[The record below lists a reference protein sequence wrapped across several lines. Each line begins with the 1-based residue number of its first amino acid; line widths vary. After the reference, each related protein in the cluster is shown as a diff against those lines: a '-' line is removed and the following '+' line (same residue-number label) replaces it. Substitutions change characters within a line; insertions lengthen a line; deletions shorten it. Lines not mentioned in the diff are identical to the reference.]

1 MKNLAILGS
10 TGSIGVQT
18 LNVVRRN
25 KDKYNVVSLS
35 ANSNTNLLQMQAKE
49 FSPKVCTLSFLDK
62 DKNDFFGA
70 KVFVGKDAYL
80 NAITDEVDL
89 VVVALVGFEGLKAVL
104 HAISLKKDVALATK
118 EALVVGGGLVMDYAR
133 KQGVNITPID
143 SEHSAIYQALNFDF
157 STPFRRIILTAS
169 GGAFRDKSYQ
179 ELKTVTAKEA
189 LKHPNWQMGN
199 KITIDCATLVNKG
212 FEVIEAKWLYNTD
225 FDKID
230 AVIHR
235 ESIIHSMVEFL
246 DNSVIAQMSYPT
258 MEIPIA
264 LALDKTQRVVSNA
277 KPLDFTT
284 LKSLSFDTI
293 DNERFPCFNLV
304 VSAGKKGGLYP
315 AIVNGA
321 NEVAVDA
328 FIKGQIAYNDI
339 YAILNGALDAYSD
352 TNDLCYDS
360 MVFADNMARQF
371 ATKFI
376 NDKK

>member
-35 ANSNTNLLQMQAKE
+35 ANSNSDLLQKQAKE
-49 FSPKVCTLSFLDK
+49 FNPKVCTLAFCDK
-62 DKNDFFGA
+62 DKSDFFGA
-70 KVFVGKDAYL
+70 KLFVGKDACL
-80 NAITDEVDL
+80 NAITDDVDL

-118 EALVVGGGLVMDYAR
+118 EALVVGGGVVMDYAR

-157 STPFRRIILTAS
+157 ATPFKRIILTAS

-230 AVIHR
+230 AIIHR

-264 LALDKTQRVVSNA
+264 LALDKTERVVSNA
-277 KPLDFTT
+277 KPLDFAT
-284 LKSLSFDTI
+284 LKSLSFDVI
-293 DNERFPCFNLV
+293 DNKRFPCFDLV

-321 NEVAVDA
+321 NEVAVEA

-339 YAILNGALDAYSD
+339 YAILNGALCAYSD
-352 TNDLCYDS
+352 TNDLCYDT
-360 MVFADNMARQF
+360 MVLADNMAREF
-371 ATKFI
+371 AKKYI
-376 NDKK
+376 NNK

>member
-1 MKNLAILGS
+1 
-10 TGSIGVQT
+10 
-18 LNVVRRN
+18 
-25 KDKYNVVSLS
+25 
-35 ANSNTNLLQMQAKE
+35 
-49 FSPKVCTLSFLDK
+49 
-62 DKNDFFGA
+62 
-70 KVFVGKDAYL
+70 
-80 NAITDEVDL
+80 
-89 VVVALVGFEGLKAVL
+89 
-104 HAISLKKDVALATK
+104 
-118 EALVVGGGLVMDYAR
+118 
-133 KQGVNITPID
+133 
-143 SEHSAIYQALNFDF
+143 
-157 STPFRRIILTAS
+157 
-169 GGAFRDKSYQ
+169 
-179 ELKTVTAKEA
+179 
-189 LKHPNWQMGN
+189 
-199 KITIDCATLVNKG
+199 
-212 FEVIEAKWLYNTD
+212 
-225 FDKID
+225 
-230 AVIHR
+230 
-235 ESIIHSMVEFL
+235 MVEFL

-315 AIVNGA
+315 AIINGA

>member
-49 FSPKVCTLSFLDK
+49 FSPKICTLSFLDK

-230 AVIHR
+230 AIIHR

-277 KPLDFTT
+277 KPLDFIT

-315 AIVNGA
+315 AIINGA

-376 NDKK
+376 NNKK

>member
-157 STPFRRIILTAS
+157 ATPFRRIILTAS

-258 MEIPIA
+258 IEIPIA

-360 MVFADNMARQF
+360 MVFADNTARQF